1 MKKLLTIGL
10 LTATFAT
17 AMNAQP
23 KLASDN
29 IDEVLKAMTLEEKAK
44 LLVGGANNFFGANAV
59 VGGEADLVAGAAGTS
74 PAIPRLGIP
83 ATVLTDGPAGVR
95 INPTRKGTDKTYYA
109 TAFPIGSC
117 LASTWNTELVSKVGE
132 AIGNETK
139 EYRCD
144 VILGPGM
151 NLHRNPLCGRNF
163 EYYSEDPL
171 LTGKIAA
178 AYIQGVQSQGA
189 GVSAKH
195 FAVNSQETDR
205 TAVDERVSQRAA
217 RELYLRGFEIAV
229 RESDPWTIMASYNQ
243 VNGQYSMG
251 NHDLLTKILREDWG
265 YKGIVMTDWIGIR
278 EGLETISEVHAGND
292 LMEPG
297 QPAQVEEIIKGV
309 KEGKLDIADVDRNV
323 RRMLEYIVKT
333 PSFRQYPAS
342 NNPDFKAHAAITRQS
357 AAEGIVLLKNNGAL
371 PFRTEGNHNSQFSAR
386 ACSLSSERT
395 LNSQLIKTVALFGEN
410 SYDFL
415 SGGTGSGCVHP
426 PYVVDMLQGLEN
438 AGIKSSATLTDIY
451 RKYIDYARIKF
462 QAERHPAK
470 WFQTEMMGQQKYPEI
485 SLSPIAIN
493 KEVQAADA
501 AIITI
506 GRQAGEGIDR
516 DIDTEFNLI
525 PEERAL
531 ITDVCNAFHAAGKPV
546 IVIINSGS
554 VIETASW
561 SSYPDAILCAWQPGM
576 EGGNSIA
583 DLLTG
588 KVNPSGKL
596 TMTWP
601 IAATDHASTKN
612 FPGNIDDY
620 TFQMMVGNKMP
631 VPGHA
636 YTNHEED
643 IYVGYR
649 FFDTFNKEVA
659 YPFGFGLSYTT
670 FAFSKPV
677 VKLSTLRS
685 ALPLGSSKNSQLSTL
700 NSQLSTLNSQ
710 LSTVQVSITVKNTG
724 AVSGKEVAQVYV
736 QAPKG
741 RLEKPVQ
748 ELKAFAK
755 TRELQPGESQT
766 LTMTIPVR
774 DLASFD
780 EAGSQ
785 WITEAGTYTFRIG
798 NNSRNIAATAQL
810 KIAEYTEKTTNA
822 LAPQQPLKLLKQ

>member
-1 MKKLLTIGL
+1 MKKLLFTGL
-10 LTATFAT
+10 LAILTATT
-17 AMNAQP
+17 MTAQP
-23 KLASDN
+23 KLQADN

-44 LLVGGANNFFGANAV
+44 LLVGGANNFFGTGAV

-74 PAIPRLGIP
+74 PEIARLGIP

-95 INPTRKGTDKTYYA
+95 IDPTRKGTDKTYYA

-117 LASTWNTELVSKVGE
+117 LASTWNTELVKKVGE

-178 AYIQGVQSQGA
+178 AYINGVQSQGA

-205 TAVDERVSQRAA
+205 TSVDERVSQRAA
-217 RELYLRGFEIAV
+217 RDLYLRGFEIAV
-229 RESDPWTIMASYNQ
+229 RESNPWTIMASYNRI
-243 VNGQYSMG
+243 NGQFSMG

-265 YKGIVMTDWIGIR
+265 FKGIVMTDWIGIR
-278 EGLETISEVHAGND
+278 EGLPTISEVHAGND
-292 LMEPG
+292 IMEPG
-297 QPAQVEEIIKGV
+297 QPAQVQEIIDGV
-309 KEGKLDIADVDRNV
+309 KSGKLDIADVDRNV

-333 PSFRQYPAS
+333 PSFHKYPAS

-357 AAEGIVLLKNNGAL
+357 AAEGIVMLKNNGAL
-371 PFRTEGNHNSQFSAR
+371 PWKNGA
-386 ACSLSSERT
+386 
-395 LNSQLIKTVALFGEN
+395 IKTVALFGEN
-410 SYDFL
+410 SYEFL

-426 PYVVDMLQGLEN
+426 PYVVDMLEGLKN
-438 AGIKSSATLTDIY
+438 AGISSSTTLTDIY
-451 RKYIDYARIKF
+451 RKYIEFAKVKF

-470 WFQTEMMGQQKYPEI
+470 WYQMEYFGQQKYPEI
-485 SLSPIAIN
+485 GLSPIAIN
-493 KEVQAADA
+493 NEVKTADA

-516 DIDTEFNLI
+516 DIDTEFNLVL
-525 PEERAL
+525 EERAL
-531 ITDVCNAFHAAGKPV
+531 ITDVCNIFHAAGKPV

-601 IAATDHASTKN
+601 IAATDHPSTQN
-612 FPGNIDDY
+612 FPGNIDFY
-620 TFQMMVGNKMP
+620 SFKEMTASKRP
-631 VPGHA
+631 ISGHT

-649 FFDTFNKEVA
+649 YFDTFNREVA

-670 FAFSKPV
+670 FEMSKPA
-677 VKLSTLRS
+677 VKANGDLV
-685 ALPLGSSKNSQLSTL
+685 
-700 NSQLSTLNSQ
+700 
-710 LSTVQVSITVKNTG
+710 TVSVTVKNTG
-724 AVSGKEVAQVYV
+724 SVSGKEVAQVYV
-736 QAPKG
+736 TAPKG
-741 RLEKPVQ
+741 NIEKPVQ

-755 TRELQPGESQT
+755 TRELKPGESQT
-766 LTMTIPVR
+766 LTMTIDRR
-774 DLASFD
+774 DLTSFD

-785 WITEAGTYTFRIG
+785 WLGEAGSYTFHIG
-798 NNSRNIAATAQL
+798 NSSRNLPLSAML
-810 KIAEYTEKTTNA
+810 KLSEYTEKTTNA
-822 LAPQQPLKLLKQ
+822 LAPQQPLNLLKQ

>member
-1 MKKLLTIGL
+1 MKKLLTLGLSVL
-10 LTATFAT
+10 LTTATMT
-17 AMNAQP
+17 AQT
-23 KLASDN
+23 KLRADN

-44 LLVGGANNFFGANAV
+44 LLVGGANNFFGAGAV

-95 INPTRKGTDKTYYA
+95 IDPTRKGTDKTYYA

-117 LASTWNTELVSKVGE
+117 LASTWNTELVSQVGQ

-178 AYIQGVQSQGA
+178 AYIQGVQKEGV

-205 TAVDERVSQRAA
+205 TSVDERVSQRAA

-229 RESDPWTIMASYNQ
+229 RESDPWTIMASYNK
-243 VNGQYSMG
+243 VNGQFSMG
-251 NHDLLTKILREDWG
+251 NHDLLTKILRDDWG

-278 EGLETISEVHAGND
+278 EGLPTITEVQAGND

-297 QPAQVEEIIKGV
+297 QPAQVQEIIEGV
-309 KEGKLDIADVDRNV
+309 KSGKLDIADVDRNV

-357 AAEGIVLLKNNGAL
+357 AAEGIVLLKNNGTL
-371 PFRTEGNHNSQFSAR
+371 PWKNGA
-386 ACSLSSERT
+386 
-395 LNSQLIKTVALFGEN
+395 IKTVSLFGEN

-438 AGIKSSATLTDIY
+438 AGIKSSPVLTDIY
-451 RKYIDYARIKF
+451 RKYIDYARVKF

-485 SLSPIAIN
+485 AIAPIAIN
-493 KEVQAADA
+493 KEAQSADA

-531 ITDVCNAFHAAGKPV
+531 IMDVCNAFHAAGKPV

-561 SSYPDAILCAWQPGM
+561 SGYPDAILCAWQPGM

-612 FPGNIDDY
+612 FPGSLDDY
-620 TFQMMVGNKMP
+620 SFKMMVGSNRP
-631 VPGHA
+631 IPGHA

-649 FFDTFNKEVA
+649 FFDTFNREVA
-659 YPFGFGLSYTT
+659 YPFGYGLSYTT
-670 FAFSKPV
+670 FEMSKPA
-677 VKLSTLRS
+677 VK
-685 ALPLGSSKNSQLSTL
+685 ANGSLV
-700 NSQLSTLNSQ
+700 
-710 LSTVQVSITVKNTG
+710 TVSVTVKNTG
-724 AVSGKEVAQVYV
+724 SVSGKEVAQVYV
-736 QAPKG
+736 QAPAGK
-741 RLEKPVQ
+741 LEKPAQ
-748 ELKAFAK
+748 ELKAFTK
-755 TRELQPGESQT
+755 TRELKPGESQT

-785 WITEAGTYTFRIG
+785 WLTEAGTYTFRIG
-798 NNSRNIAATAQL
+798 FSSRDIKASLPLAL
-810 KIAEYTEKTTNA
+810 KEYTEKTTNA
-822 LAPQQPLKLLKQ
+822 LAPQQKLNLLKLQ

>member
-1 MKKLLTIGL
+1 MMKRLISTVLV
-10 LTATFAT
+10 ATT
-17 AMNAQP
+17 CMMTMNAQP
-23 KLASDN
+23 KLSATN
-29 IDEVLKAMTLEEKAK
+29 IDEVMKAMTLEEKAK
-44 LLVGGANNFFGANAV
+44 LLVGGANNFFGDQAV

-95 INPTRKGTDKTYYA
+95 IDPTRKGTDKTYYA

-117 LASTWNTELVSKVGE
+117 LASTWNTDLVGKVGE

-144 VILGPGM
+144 VILGPGI

-178 AYIQGVQSQGA
+178 AYINGVQSQGA

-205 TAVDERVSQRAA
+205 TSVDERLSQRAA

-251 NHDLLTKILREDWG
+251 NRDLLTSILRDDWG

-278 EGLETISEVHAGND
+278 KGLETITEVQAGND

-297 QPAQVEEIIKGV
+297 QPAQVKEIIEGV
-309 KEGKLDIADVDRNV
+309 KSGKLDMADVDRNV

-333 PSFRQYPAS
+333 PSFKQYPAS
-342 NNPDFKAHAAITRQS
+342 NAPDFKAHAAITRQS
-357 AAEGIVLLKNNGAL
+357 AAEGIVLLKNNGTL
-371 PFRTEGNHNSQFSAR
+371 PWKDV
-386 ACSLSSERT
+386 
-395 LNSQLIKTVALFGEN
+395 KTVALFGEN
-410 SYDFL
+410 SYNFL
-415 SGGTGSGCVHP
+415 SGGVGSGCVHP
-426 PYVVDMLQGLEN
+426 PYVVDMLEGLKN
-438 AGIKSSATLTDIY
+438 AGIKSSETLTDIY
-451 RKYIDYARIKF
+451 RKYIDYARVKF

-485 SLSPIAIN
+485 SISPIAVN
-493 KEVQAADA
+493 KEVNTADA

-516 DIDTEFNLI
+516 DIQTEFNLI
-525 PEERAL
+525 PEEHAL
-531 ITDVCNAFHAAGKPV
+531 IIDVCNAFHQAGKPV

-576 EGGNSIA
+576 EGGNSVA

-601 IAATDHASTKN
+601 LAATDHPSTKGY
-612 FPGNIDDY
+612 PGTMDFY
-620 TFQMMVGNKMP
+620 TYQVTRGYTGQ
-631 VPGHA
+631 VQGYD
-636 YTNHEED
+636 YTNHDED

-649 FFDTFNKEVA
+649 YFDTFNKEVA

-670 FAFSKPV
+670 FEFSKPV
-677 VKLSTLRS
+677 VKVNGDHV
-685 ALPLGSSKNSQLSTL
+685 AV
-700 NSQLSTLNSQ
+700 
-710 LSTVQVSITVKNTG
+710 TVTVKNTG
-724 AVSGKEVAQVYV
+724 SVAGKEVAQVYV
-736 QAPKG
+736 TAPQG
-741 RLEKPVQ
+741 SIEKPAQ

-755 TRELQPGESQT
+755 TRELQPGEQQV
-766 LTMTIPVR
+766 LTMQIPVR
-774 DLASFD
+774 MLASFD

-785 WITEAGTYTFRIG
+785 WLTEAGQYTFKIG
-798 NNSRNIAATAQL
+798 ASSRDIKCTATAKVGQ
-810 KIAEYTEKTTNA
+810 YTEKTTNA
-822 LAPQQPLKLLKQ
+822 LAPKAKLNLLKQ

>member
-1 MKKLLTIGL
+1 MKTKRFILIGMI
-10 LTATFAT
+10 ATMT
-17 AMNAQP
+17 MTTVNAQP
-23 KLASDN
+23 QLRADN
-29 IDEVLKAMTLEEKAK
+29 IDEVIKAMTLEEKAK
-44 LLVGGANNFFGANAV
+44 LLVGGANTFFGDQAV

-95 INPTRKGTDKTYYA
+95 IDPTRKGTDKTYYA

-178 AYIQGVQSQGA
+178 AYIKGVQSQGA

-205 TAVDERVSQRAA
+205 TSVDERVSQRAA

-229 RESDPWTIMASYNQ
+229 RESDPWTIMASYNK
-243 VNGQYSMG
+243 VNGQFSMG
-251 NHDLLTKILREDWG
+251 NRDLLTSILREDWG

-278 EGLETISEVHAGND
+278 AGLPTITEVQAGND

-297 QPAQVEEIIKGV
+297 QPAQVQEIIEGV
-309 KEGKLDIADVDRNV
+309 KSGKLDIADVDRNV

-333 PSFRQYPAS
+333 PSFHQYPAS

-357 AAEGIVLLKNNGAL
+357 AAEGIVMLKNNGTL
-371 PFRTEGNHNSQFSAR
+371 PWNAPSAISHQPS
-386 ACSLSSERT
+386 A
-395 LNSQLIKTVALFGEN
+395 IKTVALFGEN

-438 AGIKSSATLTDIY
+438 AGIKSSETLTDIY
-451 RKYIDYARIKF
+451 RKYIAYARVKF

-485 SLSPIAIN
+485 GLSPIAIN
-493 KEVQAADA
+493 KEVGTADA

-516 DIDTEFNLI
+516 DIDTEFNLV

-531 ITDVCNAFHAAGKPV
+531 IVDVCNAFHAAGKPV
-546 IVIINSGS
+546 VVIINSGS

-601 IAATDHASTKN
+601 LAATDHPSTKN
-612 FPGNIDDY
+612 FPGTMDFY
-620 TFQMMVGNKMP
+620 TYQVTRGYTGQ
-631 VPGHA
+631 VAGYD
-636 YTNHEED
+636 YTNHDED

-649 FFDTFNKEVA
+649 FFDSFDKNVA
-659 YPFGFGLSYTT
+659 YPFGYGLSYTT
-670 FAFSKPV
+670 FEYSKPA
-677 VKLSTLRS
+677 VKVSGDNIT
-685 ALPLGSSKNSQLSTL
+685 
-700 NSQLSTLNSQ
+700 
-710 LSTVQVSITVKNTG
+710 VSITVKNTG
-724 AVSGKEVAQVYV
+724 EVAGKETAQVYV
-736 QAPKG
+736 AAPKG
-741 RLEKPVQ
+741 QLEKPTH
-748 ELKAFAK
+748 ELKGFAK
-755 TRELQPGESQT
+755 TRELKPGESQT
-766 LTMTIPVR
+766 LTIQMAKR

-780 EAGSQ
+780 EANSR
-785 WITEAGTYTFRIG
+785 WITEAGQYTFEIG
-798 NNSRNIAATAQL
+798 ASSRDIRGTAVANL
-810 KIAEYTEKTTNA
+810 TEYTEKVNNA
-822 LAPQQPLKLLKQ
+822 LAPKVKLEILRK

>member
-1 MKKLLTIGL
+1 MT
-10 LTATFAT
+10 T
-17 AMNAQP
+17 NAQP
-23 KLASDN
+23 QLRADN

-44 LLVGGANNFFGANAV
+44 LLVGGANNFFGTGAV

-95 INPTRKGTDKTYYA
+95 IDPTRKGTDKTYYA

-229 RESDPWTIMASYNQ
+229 RESDPWTVMASYNQ
-243 VNGQYSMG
+243 VNGEYSMG
-251 NHDLLTKILREDWG
+251 NHDLLTKILRDDWG

-333 PSFRQYPAS
+333 PSFHQYPAS
-342 NNPDFKAHAAITRQS
+342 NAPDFKAHAAITRQS
-357 AAEGIVLLKNNGAL
+357 AAEGIVLLKNNGVL
-371 PFRTEGNHNSQFSAR
+371 PFRTEGNHNSQFS
-386 ACSLSSERT
+386 T

-451 RKYIDYARIKF
+451 HKYIDYARVKF

-470 WFQTEMMGQQKYPEI
+470 WFQTEYMGQQKYPEI
-485 SLSPIAIN
+485 SLSPIAID
-493 KEVQAADA
+493 KEVKAADA

-525 PEERAL
+525 PEERSL
-531 ITDVCNAFHAAGKPV
+531 IVDVCNAFHAAGKPV

-561 SSYPDAILCAWQPGM
+561 SGYPDAILCAWQPGM

-601 IAATDHASTKN
+601 IAATDHPSTKN

-620 TFQMMVGNKMP
+620 SFQMMVGNKTP
-631 VPGHA
+631 IPGHA

-649 FFDTFNKEVA
+649 YFDTFNREVA

-670 FAFSKPV
+670 FEMSKPA
-677 VKLSTLRS
+677 VKAKGNS
-685 ALPLGSSKNSQLSTL
+685 A
-700 NSQLSTLNSQ
+700 
-710 LSTVQVSITVKNTG
+710 VEVSVTVKNTG
-724 AVSGKEVAQVYV
+724 AMAGKEVAQVYV
-736 QAPKG
+736 TAPKG
-741 RLEKPVQ
+741 RLEKPAQ

-785 WITEAGTYTFRIG
+785 WLTEAGTYTFRIG
-798 NNSRNIAATAQL
+798 FSSRDIKASLPIAL
-810 KIAEYTEKTTNA
+810 KEYTEKTTNA
-822 LAPQQPLKLLKQ
+822 LAPQQTLNLLKQ

>member
-1 MKKLLTIGL
+1 MKTKRFILIGMI
-10 LTATFAT
+10 ATMT
-17 AMNAQP
+17 MTTVNAQP
-23 KLASDN
+23 QLRADN
-29 IDEVLKAMTLEEKAK
+29 IDEVIKAMTLEEKAK
-44 LLVGGANNFFGANAV
+44 LLVGGANNFFGAGAV

-95 INPTRKGTDKTYYA
+95 IDPTRKGTDKTYYA

-178 AYIQGVQSQGA
+178 AYIKGVQSQGA

-195 FAVNSQETDR
+195 FAVNSQETAR
-205 TAVDERVSQRAA
+205 TSVDERVSQRAA

-229 RESDPWTIMASYNQ
+229 RESDPWTIMASYNK
-243 VNGQYSMG
+243 VNGQFSMG
-251 NHDLLTKILREDWG
+251 NRDLLTSILREDWG

-278 EGLETISEVHAGND
+278 AGLPTITEVQAGND

-297 QPAQVEEIIKGV
+297 QPAQVQEIIEGV
-309 KEGKLDIADVDRNV
+309 KSGKLDIADVDRNV

-333 PSFRQYPAS
+333 PSFHHYPAS

-357 AAEGIVLLKNNGAL
+357 AAEGIVMLKNNGTL
-371 PFRTEGNHNSQFSAR
+371 PWNATSAINPQPS
-386 ACSLSSERT
+386 A
-395 LNSQLIKTVALFGEN
+395 IKTVALFGEN

-438 AGIKSSATLTDIY
+438 AGIKSSETLTDIY
-451 RKYIDYARIKF
+451 RKYIAYARVKF

-485 SLSPIAIN
+485 GISPIAID
-493 KEVQAADA
+493 KEVGGADA

-516 DIDTEFNLI
+516 DIDTEFNLV

-531 ITDVCNAFHAAGKPV
+531 IVDVCNAFHAAGKPV
-546 IVIINSGS
+546 VVIINSGS

-601 IAATDHASTKN
+601 LAATDHPSTKN
-612 FPGNIDDY
+612 FPGTMDFY
-620 TFQMMVGNKMP
+620 TYQVTRGYVGQ
-631 VPGHA
+631 VAGYD
-636 YTNHEED
+636 YTNHDED

-649 FFDTFNKEVA
+649 FFDSFDKNVA
-659 YPFGFGLSYTT
+659 YPFGYGLSYTT
-670 FAFSKPV
+670 FEYSKPA
-677 VKLSTLRS
+677 VKVSGDNIT
-685 ALPLGSSKNSQLSTL
+685 
-700 NSQLSTLNSQ
+700 
-710 LSTVQVSITVKNTG
+710 VSITVKNTG
-724 AVSGKEVAQVYV
+724 EVAGKETAQVYV
-736 QAPKG
+736 AAPKG
-741 RLEKPVQ
+741 QLEKPTH
-748 ELKAFAK
+748 ELKGFAK
-755 TRELQPGESQT
+755 TRELKPSESQT
-766 LTMTIPVR
+766 LTIQMAKR

-780 EAGSQ
+780 EANSR
-785 WITEAGTYTFRIG
+785 WITEAGQYTFEIG
-798 NNSRNIAATAQL
+798 ASSRDIRGTAVATL
-810 KIAEYTEKTTNA
+810 TEYTEKVNNA
-822 LAPQQPLKLLKQ
+822 LAPKVKLEILRK

>member
-1 MKKLLTIGL
+1 MKIWSCHGKSVHLSTDYAIRYDTTKPINNDMSMKRLIILGLTALLT
-10 LTATFAT
+10 TTMT
-17 AMNAQP
+17 MNAQTP
-23 KLASDN
+23 QLRADN
-29 IDEVLKAMTLEEKAK
+29 IDEVLQAMTLEEKAK
-44 LLVGGANNFFGANAV
+44 LLVGGANNFFGTGAV

-95 INPTRKGTDKTYYA
+95 IDPTRKGTSQTYYA
-109 TAFPIGSC
+109 TAFPIGTC
-117 LASTWNTELVSKVGE
+117 LASTWNTELVKKVGE

-205 TAVDERVSQRAA
+205 TSVDERVSQRAA
-217 RELYLRGFEIAV
+217 REIYLRGFEIAV
-229 RESDPWTIMASYNQ
+229 RESDPWTIMASYNK
-243 VNGQYSMG
+243 VNGQFSMG
-251 NHDLLTKILREDWG
+251 NHDLLTKILRDDWG
-265 YKGIVMTDWIGIR
+265 FKGIVMTDWIGIR
-278 EGLETISEVHAGND
+278 EGLPTITEVQAGND

-297 QPAQVEEIIKGV
+297 QPAQIQEIIDGV
-309 KEGKLDIADVDRNV
+309 KSGKLNIADVDRNV

-333 PSFRQYPAS
+333 PSFNKYPAT
-342 NNPDFKAHAAITRQS
+342 NKPDLEAHALITRQS
-357 AAEGIVLLKNNGAL
+357 ATEGIVLLKNNGVL
-371 PFRTEGNHNSQFSAR
+371 PWKSGA
-386 ACSLSSERT
+386 
-395 LNSQLIKTVALFGEN
+395 IKTVALFGEN

-426 PYVVDMLQGLEN
+426 PYVVDMLQGLKN
-438 AGIKSSATLTDIY
+438 IGIQASPTLTEIY
-451 RKYIDYARIKF
+451 RKYIDYARVKF

-470 WFQTEMMGQQKYPEI
+470 WFQIEMMGQQKYPEI
-485 SLSPIAIN
+485 GLSPIAIN

-516 DIDTEFNLI
+516 DIETEFNLI

-531 ITDVCNAFHAAGKPV
+531 ITDVCNAFHAVGKPV

-561 SSYPDAILCAWQPGM
+561 SGYPDAILCAWQPGE

-583 DLLTG
+583 DILTG
-588 KVNPSGKL
+588 KVNPSAKL

-612 FPGNIDDY
+612 FPGSLDDY
-620 TFQMMVGNKMP
+620 TFELMVGNKMP
-631 VPGHA
+631 IPGHA

-649 FFDTFNKEVA
+649 FFDTFNREVA

-670 FAFSKPV
+670 FDLSKPT
-677 VKLSTLRS
+677 VKSR
-685 ALPLGSSKNSQLSTL
+685 GNMVDV
-700 NSQLSTLNSQ
+700 
-710 LSTVQVSITVKNTG
+710 TVTVKNTG
-724 AVSGKEVAQVYV
+724 SVAGKEVVQVYV

-741 RLEKPVQ
+741 KLEKPAQ

-755 TRELQPGESQT
+755 TRELKPGESQT
-766 LTMTIPVR
+766 LTISLLLR

-780 EAGSQ
+780 EAASQ
-785 WITEAGTYTFRIG
+785 WLTEAGTYTFRIG
-798 NNSRNIAATAQL
+798 FSSRDIKATLPLAL
-810 KIAEYTEKTTNA
+810 KEYTEKTSNA
-822 LAPQQPLKLLKQ
+822 LAPQQPLNLLKQ